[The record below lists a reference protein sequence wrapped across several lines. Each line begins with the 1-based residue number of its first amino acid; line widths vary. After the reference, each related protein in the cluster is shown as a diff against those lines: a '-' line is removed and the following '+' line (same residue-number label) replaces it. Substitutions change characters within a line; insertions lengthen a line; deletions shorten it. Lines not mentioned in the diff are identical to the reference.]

1 MPMCN
6 NSGWNGNAYSKFGV
20 RSDYV
25 ETSACFFWVYKV
37 EDTLESLNS
46 SLGPC
51 AQQNE
56 TQVPW
61 AVARGLKASI
71 PTRCVLPR
79 HTDFDPIPKVRT
91 RARGFLKR
99 YGARLLLLSCS
110 RIYPWGRRSHAVG
123 AEHST
128 SRIAVTSQSSKRL
141 RCRIVGYAD
150 TRKRLPRRELAQSW
164 IGRPWVLRGS
174 LPAEKVGT
182 GSLHASWLNQQT

>member
-1 MPMCN
+1 MAILTEFISFLGIQLPRSICTCRRQSMCLAWVVRCLRVFSSR
-6 NSGWNGNAYSKFGV
+6 SG
-20 RSDYV
+20 
-25 ETSACFFWVYKV
+25 
-37 EDTLESLNS
+37 
-46 SLGPC
+46 
-51 AQQNE
+51 
-56 TQVPW
+56 

>member
-1 MPMCN
+1 MPLCN

-61 AVARGLKASI
+61 AVARGLKASFS
-71 PTRCVLPR
+71 TSRCVLPR
-79 HTDFDPIPKVRT
+79 HSDSDPFPKVNA
-91 RARGFLKR
+91 RARGSHR
-99 YGARLLLLSCS
+99 CARLQMLQCTEI
-110 RIYPWGRRSHAVG
+110 RIWGRRS
-123 AEHST
+123 
-128 SRIAVTSQSSKRL
+128 QSSDRSID
-141 RCRIVGYAD
+141 RQSHMPIPD
-150 TRKRLPRRELAQSW
+150 KRLPRRELTQSW
-164 IGRPWVLRGS
+164 IGRPWVLRSS
-174 LPAEKVGT
+174 LRVEKVGT
-182 GSLHASWLNQQT
+182 GSLP